1 MSGRTLKVDYLTRVE
16 GEVAL
21 TVRLDDRTATGV
33 ELSVFEPPRFFEG
46 FLRGRALREV
56 PDITS
61 RICGICPVA
70 YQLAATHALERALGL
85 TLAPQAVA
93 LQRLLMCGEWIES
106 HALHVYMLHAP
117 DFLGYPDGI
126 AMAKDHP
133 DKVRTGL
140 RIKKLGNQLVAV
152 LGGRE
157 IHPVNVR
164 VGGFY
169 RLPRKDELRALLPEL
184 EWSLGAAN
192 EALGWMTGLP
202 FPELERDYEF
212 VAMAHAEE
220 YAMTEGRIVSSRGL
234 DMPVS
239 DYEAE
244 FLEEQVAYSNALFA
258 RHRDRGAYL
267 CGPLARFNLNF
278 EQLSAAGREAARIA
292 GVAPPCR
299 NPFRSL
305 LVRMVELV
313 EAIAESIR
321 IIEAY
326 DPPAA
331 ASVNLPRHAGK
342 GAGAVEA
349 PRGLLFHR
357 YEIAADGT
365 IRSARITPP
374 TSQNQRIMEEDVYH
388 LAPRL
393 ADLPLTEATLLA
405 EQAIRNYDPC
415 ISCATHFLRLNLVRE
430 EVP

>member
-1 MSGRTLKVDYLTRVE
+1 MSVRTIAVDYLTRVE

-21 TVRLDDRTATGV
+21 TVHLRDHEATRV

-70 YQLAATHALERALGL
+70 YQLAGSHALEAALGV
-85 TLAPQAVA
+85 TLDPGLKA

-126 AMAKDHP
+126 AMAKDHGE
-133 DKVRTGL
+133 KVRAGL
-140 RIKKLGNQLVAV
+140 RIKKVGNALVAV

-164 VGGFY
+164 VGGFW
-169 RLPRKDELRALLPEL
+169 RLPRTEELRALLPEL
-184 EWSLGAAN
+184 TWSLDAARD
-192 EALGWMTGLP
+192 ALGWMKALP
-202 FPELERDYEF
+202 FPEMDRDYEF
-212 VAMAHAEE
+212 VALRDPDA

-244 FLEEQVAYSNALFA
+244 FLEEQVPYSNALFA

-278 EQLSAAGREAARIA
+278 DQLSAPAHQAAQLAGI
-292 GVAPPCR
+292 APPCR
-299 NPFRSL
+299 NPFKSL

-313 EAIAESIR
+313 EAIAESLR

-326 DPPAA
+326 APPPAA
-331 ASVNLPRHAGK
+331 AVELPRHAGK
-342 GAGAVEA
+342 GAGCVEA

-365 IRSARITPP
+365 IKTARITPP
-374 TSQNQRIMEEDVYH
+374 TSQNQRIMESDVYH

-393 ADLPLTEATLLA
+393 ADLPQAEATLLA

-415 ISCATHFLRLNLVRE
+415 ISCATHFLTLRVVRE
-430 EVP
+430 GS